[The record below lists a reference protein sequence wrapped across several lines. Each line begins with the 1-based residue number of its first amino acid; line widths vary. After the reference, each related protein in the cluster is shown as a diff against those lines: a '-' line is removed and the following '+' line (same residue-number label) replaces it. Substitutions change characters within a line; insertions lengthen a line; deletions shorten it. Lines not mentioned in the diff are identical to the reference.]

1 MKNLILLFLTINCT
15 SVFAQSDT
23 VISKTIVDPTAMVA
37 GSFGGNMQVSKFKAA
52 RKIEVKGPDTSAAVI
67 SYTIYFQGK
76 GFEAATGII
85 ENIKGNLFT
94 KDVVRLL
101 AKCAPGSTVS
111 IDNIKVLSGGVTKKV
126 PSLHF
131 ILQ

>member
-1 MKNLILLFLTINCT
+1 MKSIFTFLLIASFTN
-15 SVFAQSDT
+15 VFAQSDT
-23 VISKTIVDPTAMVA
+23 VISKPIVDPTAMVA
-37 GSFGGNMQVSKFKAA
+37 GSFGGNMQAAKLKAA
-52 RKIEVKGPDTSAAVI
+52 RKIEVKGPDTTAEVI

-76 GFEAATGII
+76 GFETATGIL

-101 AKCAPGSTVS
+101 AKCAPGTTVS

>member
-1 MKNLILLFLTINCT
+1 MKNILTLLFVFTFYH
-15 SVFAQSDT
+15 SFAQSDT

-37 GSFGGNMQVSKFKAA
+37 GSFGGTIQATTFKVAKKIDVKAA
-52 RKIEVKGPDTSAAVI
+52 DTSASVT
-67 SYTIYFQGK
+67 SYTIYFQGT
-76 GFEAATGII
+76 GFETAPGML

-101 AKCAPGSTVS
+101 AKCVPGTTVT
-111 IDNIKVLSGGVTKKV
+111 IDDIKVMSGGVIKKV